1 HSSNQRWR
9 PVGLGV
15 MGLQDVFFKL
25 GMAFDSPEAL
35 QLSNKIQEEIYYTA
49 LRTSCALAEKAGPHP
64 AFAETKAA
72 QGVLQF
78 DLWGI
83 VPEDMERWEKLR
95 RKIKAIGLRN
105 SLMIAIAP
113 TATIASIVG
122 AYEAIEPQVSNL
134 FKRETLSGEFI
145 QVNRYLVDALKK
157 RGL

>member
-1 HSSNQRWR
+1 YPIGTADSSNQRWR

-25 GMAFDSPEAL
+25 MLPFDSKEAL
-35 QLSNKIQEEIYYTA
+35 ELSTQIQEEIYYHA
-49 LRTSCALAEKAGPHP
+49 LKASCALAEKAGPHP
-64 AFAETKAA
+64 SFKETRAA
-72 QGVLQF
+72 QGILQF
-78 DLWGI
+78 DQWGV

-95 RKIKAIGLRN
+95 RKIKTIGLRN

-113 TATIASIVG
+113 TATIASITG

-145 QVNRYLVDALKK
+145 QV
-157 RGL
+157 